1 MRVPVCLGLL
11 VLGGVS
17 TPVLAQQTQ
26 SPRAIEE
33 IVVTATRREESLQD
47 VPIAVTAI
55 SGAQL
60 ERAGVADLRDL
71 KTVSA
76 SFNMSAS
83 QTESQG
89 SNLRL
94 RGVGTTGNNIGLES
108 AVGVFLDGVYL
119 SRPGVA
125 LGDLVDVEQI
135 EVLRGPQGTLFGR
148 NTSAGALN
156 ILTRKPD
163 LEQTELWANATAAN
177 FSAYNLQ
184 LGGNLP
190 VLEDQLAFRFSGAA
204 RKQDGYM
211 SSATGAQSMNRDRY
225 SLRGQ
230 MLWAFSETADLRVIA
245 DYADANENCCDAA
258 IIYESPIVGA
268 GAYAAAGLPADG
280 GVSRSGRSAFKNRK
294 SNAGQFRNPF
304 TQWGISAEVNWEMGE
319 ISGTYIGAYRDF
331 SADSVQ
337 FDFVGIDVYS
347 VRPQEAQGWKTFDDI
362 QTWTHE
368 LRFTGQL
375 GKLDWLVG
383 AYFSDEKIV
392 EQQGLGLGEDFSR
405 NISAT
410 AWYGGILP
418 LFGPALGGLA
428 GVPLATGGTF
438 GDVLAAQDP
447 ARAFAGGVSSAT
459 AFAQNEYEQDSRSW
473 SLFTHNRLEVTDR
486 LDLVLGL
493 RYSEEKKDGSF
504 RQFAAEN
511 NACLNSLANGQA
523 LFNQA
528 PGVVTGTIQQLTAA
542 FMCFP
547 FATPADT
554 GVPILPATFDDTF
567 EDDELIYTASAVYAL
582 TDQITGYLTFTH
594 GFKSGGFNLDSTA
607 AANGAD
613 PRFDSETVDAWEV
626 GIKSELW
633 DRRLRANLALF
644 AMEMEDFQVLEF
656 TGVQFVTFNV
666 PKAESKGA
674 ELELLAAVNNNL
686 DVNFALTYADAKYPN
701 NCAPDTAPVQVRS
714 LCGGDLTN
722 APEWVTVIGFNYD
735 GLIGANLSYFVSGNA
750 RWEDDR
756 RTSTQWRASPA
767 PGAALLI
774 DDIQED
780 HWKVNLRIGI
790 GDVAE
795 RWTVE
800 VWGNNIFDEQTR
812 NVTANTP
819 LRSFGANASRMA
831 FIEAPRTYGVTLRTR
846 M

>member
-1 MRVPVCLGLL
+1 MRVPACLGLL

-17 TPVLAQQTQ
+17 TPALAQETQ
-26 SPRAIEE
+26 SPRMIEE
-33 IVVTATRREESLQD
+33 IVVTATRREESMQD

-60 ERAGVADLRDL
+60 ERAGIADLRDL
-71 KTVSA
+71 KTISA

-125 LGDLVDVEQI
+125 LGDLFDVEQI

-163 LEQTELWANATAAN
+163 FEQAELWANATAGN

-190 VLEDQLAFRFSGAA
+190 VIDDELAFRFAGAA
-204 RKQDGYM
+204 RKQDGFL
-211 SSATGAQSMNRDRY
+211 SSATGAESMNRDRY
-225 SLRGQ
+225 TLRGQ

-245 DYADANENCCDAA
+245 DYADADENCCDAA
-258 IIYESPIVGA
+258 VIYESPIVGA
-268 GAYAAAGLPADG
+268 GAYAAAGLPANG
-280 GVSRSGRSAFKNRK
+280 GVPNGGETAFDNRK
-294 SNAGQFRNPF
+294 SNGAQFENPF
-304 TQWGISAEVNWEMGE
+304 EQWGVSAELNWEMGE

-331 SADSVQ
+331 TADSVQ
-337 FDFVGIDVYS
+337 DDFVGIDVYS

-368 LRFTGQL
+368 LRFTGQW
-375 GKLDWLVG
+375 GNLDWLVG
-383 AYFSDEKIV
+383 AYYSDEKIV
-392 EQQGLGLGEDFSR
+392 EQQGLGLGEDYSR
-405 NISAT
+405 NISAS

-418 LFGPALGGLA
+418 LFGAGLGALSDLT
-428 GVPLATGGTF
+428 LATGGTF
-438 GDVLAAQDP
+438 GDVLAAADP

-459 AFAQNEYEQDSRSW
+459 AFAQNKYEQDSRSW
-473 SLFTHNRLEVTDR
+473 SIFTHNRLALTDR
-486 LDLVLGL
+486 FDLVLGL
-493 RYSEEKKDGSF
+493 RYSDEKKDGSF

-511 NACLNSLANGQA
+511 NACLNTLANGA
-523 LFNQA
+523 SLVAQA
-528 PGVVTGTIQQLTAA
+528 PGVATGTIQQLTAA

-554 GVPILPATFDDTF
+554 GIAILPATFDDTF
-567 EDDELIYTASAVYAL
+567 EDDELIYTASGVYAL
-582 TDQITGYLTFTH
+582 TDSATGYVTFTH

-607 AANGAD
+607 AAGGAD
-613 PRFDSETVDAWEV
+613 PRFNSEIVDAWEV
-626 GIKSELW
+626 GIKSELL

-644 AMEMEDFQVLEF
+644 SMEMEDFQVLEF

-666 PKAESKGA
+666 PKAESVGA
-674 ELELLAAVNNNL
+674 ELELAAAVSNNL
-686 DVNFALTYADAKYPN
+686 DVNFGLTYADAEYPN
-701 NCAPDTAPVQVRS
+701 NCAPDTAPAQVRA
-714 LCGGDLTN
+714 LCGGQLTN
-722 APEWVTVIGFNYD
+722 APEWVSTIGFNYD
-735 GLIGANLSYFVSGNA
+735 GLIGSNLSYFVSGNA

-767 PGAALLI
+767 PDAARLLY
-774 DDIQED
+774 DIQED
-780 HWKVNLRIGI
+780 HWKVNLRMGI

-795 RWTVE
+795 RWTIE

-819 LRSFGANASRMA
+819 LRSFGVNASRIA
-831 FIEAPRTYGVTLRTR
+831 FIEAPRTYGVTFRTR